1 MCCHIDIPT
10 TNEPLHTPSDP
21 SSHVPPVSKLMKRPI
36 EIDDSSFTSK
46 RPKVIEQTSSL
57 TSIHKG
63 QTSKHLNLC
72 HSMSEQH
79 AKERNKLVSI
89 QSCDYIL

>member
-36 EIDDSSFTSK
+36 EIDDSLFTSK
-46 RPKVIEQTSSL
+46 RPKVIEWSPSL
-57 TSIHKG
+57 TSTHKG
-63 QTSKHLNLC
+63 KASKHLNLC
-72 HSMSEQH
+72 HSMSEQY